1 MNPTPAASSRKLLI
15 SLPIFWQ
22 VMGLSL
28 VVLVMALVI
37 PVLVVLKAPEPP
49 PSGYSLTEAVTALKT
64 GEARLQNGHRLKA
77 ITVSTPPDFID
88 QLPPAN
94 DIPAQ
99 HRFCHVAPST

>member
-1 MNPTPAASSRKLLI
+1 MSLKPADTSRKLLI

-22 VMGLSL
+22 VMGLSF

-49 PSGYSLTEAVTALKT
+49 PSGYSLSEVATALRT

-77 ITVSTPPDFID
+77 VTVSARPAFID
-88 QLPPAN
+88 RMPAPDDLRARRIYN
-94 DIPAQ
+94 FQAGIA
-99 HRFCHVAPST
+99 